1 MQYSSYIESEQYKA
15 FLLANIID
23 RNIFAKQTI
32 TLGLWRYLYVL
43 GTLLE
48 IITRGICGKKLP

>member
-43 GTLLE
+43 GTLLG
-48 IITRGICGKKLP
+48 IITRGICGKKWP

>member
-43 GTLLE
+43 GTPLE
-48 IITRGICGKKLP
+48 IITRGICGKKWP